1 MGGGF
6 TGLWAALL
14 AAPHEQVVLLEGE
27 RCGDGA
33 SGRNGGFV
41 DASLTHGLEQ
51 RPGPLARRD
60 RRPVP
65 PEPIRSGVVQLTRR
79 ALIRADEDGGRR
91 GPWLKLLDRVG
102 AGFDS

>member
-1 MGGGF
+1 V
-6 TGLWAALL
+6 ALD
-14 AAPHEQVVLLEGE
+14 LLH
-27 RCGDGA
+27 
-33 SGRNGGFV
+33 GR
-41 DASLTHGLEQ
+41 DSELTALELV
-51 RPGPLARRD
+51 R
-60 RRPVP
+60 RRPIPFP

>member
-1 MGGGF
+1 V
-6 TGLWAALL
+6 ALD
-14 AAPHEQVVLLEGE
+14 LLH
-27 RCGDGA
+27 
-33 SGRNGGFV
+33 GR
-41 DASLTHGLEQ
+41 DSELTTLELV
-51 RPGPLARRD
+51 R
-60 RRPVP
+60 RRPIPFP